1 MSEQKETDVPKV
13 VPKKDAELQQQ
24 PEETSQENANGRT
37 EVVETSHQLQEE
49 LAQVREELAQAHKEL
64 EAKSKRIDELARA
77 YSGLVNDQK
86 DFRNRLER
94 EKERVLEN
102 ERGKISLH
110 LLQVGDEMDRALCS
124 LGDCSEN
131 PLVQGVRMI
140 HDGLLKT
147 LSSLGIEKLSLVGKP
162 FDPSLAEAID
172 LVAVEDQALDS
183 QVTDE
188 VTAGYRLG
196 ERLLRPAKVR
206 VGRYV
211 APQAQNQ
218 AAPQGS

>member
-1 MSEQKETDVPKV
+1 VSEQKETDAPQNI
-13 VPKKDAELQQQ
+13 DQEQL
-24 PEETSQENANGRT
+24 ETSQEKSNLCA
-37 EVVETSHQLQEE
+37 EVVEITPQLQEE
-49 LAQVREELAQAHKEL
+49 ELAKVREELVQANKEL
-64 EAKSKRIDELARA
+64 EVKSKRIDELARA
-77 YSGLVNDQK
+77 YSGLMNDQK

-131 PLVQGVRMI
+131 PLAQGVKMI
-140 HDGLLKT
+140 RDGLLKT
-147 LSSLGIEKLSLVGKP
+147 LNTLGIERLSLVGKP
-162 FDPSLAEAID
+162 FDPALAEAID
-172 LVAVEDQALDS
+172 LVPVEDSALDS

-188 VTAGYRLG
+188 VAAGYRLG

-211 APQAQNQ
+211 APQPGMQDQSASPSN
-218 AAPQGS
+218 S